1 VYGERRTGKR
11 EREMESVAVMCNG
24 ELYRGRKACEAKRD
38 LNWRW
43 NDMWV
48 SPQGNNSWVCAV
60 RHLILV
66 LVYLLV
72 FSFS

>member
-11 EREMESVAVMCNG
+11 ERESVAVMCNG

-43 NDMWV
+43 SDMWV
-48 SPQGNNSWVCAV
+48 SPQD
-60 RHLILV
+60 HLEDLDTGGK
-66 LVYLLV
+66 
-72 FSFS
+72 